1 MRGNFGKLVV
11 VGAIVTASLFA
22 PGDLFSQA
30 PFYQGKTITIIQ
42 GRSPGGTGD
51 MRVRAVIPLLQKYI
65 PGKPTIV
72 SEFIS
77 GGGGRKAANHMYKG
91 ARPDGLTMANIGEGF
106 VTNAVLGEAGVQY
119 DIDKFI
125 YLGSGNSRTNYVFH
139 TVKEAKADTLERLR
153 AATGIRVGGQAV
165 GHSIYI
171 VGRLFAWILDL
182 KEPKFIVGYSGPE
195 IDAAMLRGEVDARA
209 QVTEDIPRRNPEWFD
224 KGTMHWHA
232 MLEIP
237 KGYRFRHPVFDK
249 VPALDIFAK
258 TDREKKAITMAR
270 NFRLIGS
277 PFILPPGTPK
287 EQVEILEQAMR
298 KTFKDP
304 DFTASMLKFAGAE
317 ASPLMPEEQ
326 TAAIKE
332 IPREPQIIDLYNK
345 IAGAGPLP
353 PR

>member
-165 GHSIYI
+165 
-171 VGRLFAWILDL
+171 
-182 KEPKFIVGYSGPE
+182 
-195 IDAAMLRGEVDARA
+195 
-209 QVTEDIPRRNPEWFD
+209 
-224 KGTMHWHA
+224 
-232 MLEIP
+232 
-237 KGYRFRHPVFDK
+237 
-249 VPALDIFAK
+249 
-258 TDREKKAITMAR
+258 
-270 NFRLIGS
+270 
-277 PFILPPGTPK
+277 
-287 EQVEILEQAMR
+287 
-298 KTFKDP
+298 
-304 DFTASMLKFAGAE
+304 
-317 ASPLMPEEQ
+317 
-326 TAAIKE
+326 
-332 IPREPQIIDLYNK
+332 
-345 IAGAGPLP
+345 
-353 PR
+353 

>member
-1 MRGNFGKLVV
+1 L
-11 VGAIVTASLFA
+11 ALLFLLPTFA
-22 PGDLFSQA
+22 LSQA

-72 SEFIS
+72 SEYMD
-77 GGGGRKAANHMYKG
+77 GGGGRKAANHMYRG
-91 ARPDGLTMANIGEGF
+91 ARSDGLTIANIGEGF
-106 VTNAVLGEAGVQY
+106 VANAVLGEPGVQY

-125 YLGSGNSRTNYVFH
+125 YLGSGNSRTNYIFH
-139 TVKEAKADTLERLR
+139 TIKEAKADTLERLR
-153 AATGIRVGGQAV
+153 AATGIRIGGQTV
-165 GHSIYI
+165 GHSIYNL
-171 VGRLFAWILDL
+171 GRLFAWLLDL
-182 KEPKFIVGYSGPE
+182 KEPKFVTGYSGPE
-195 IDAAMLRGEVDARA
+195 IDAAMLRGELDARA

-224 KGTMHWHA
+224 KGVMHWHA
-232 MLEIP
+232 VLEIP
-237 KGYRFRHPVFDK
+237 KGYRFRHPVFDQ

-258 TDREKKAITMAR
+258 TDREKKALTMAR

-277 PFILPPGTPK
+277 PFILSPGTPK

-304 DFTASMLKFAGAE
+304 EFAASMLKFAGAE

-326 TAAIKE
+326 TAAIRE
-332 IPREPQIIDLYNK
+332 IPRDPQIIDVYKKL
-345 IAGAGPLP
+345 AGSGPLLA
-353 PR
+353 R